1 MLMEMKDK
9 QRNILLIASAVVLAL
24 ALLLWQGLP
33 AEHPYEH
40 VAALLREAGY
50 TVEAEQLYNAG
61 SFPDQSI
68 AGALSN
74 VDLDE
79 AVAASL
85 SGGFPSRV
93 EQVGD
98 VALLL
103 CALENQDVI
112 TIFLLNGEPELCF
125 VQPLSGGALKVLGS
139 EESP

>member
-24 ALLLWQGLP
+24 ALLLWHGLP
-33 AEHPYEH
+33 ADHPYEG
-40 VAALLREAGY
+40 VTALLRDAGY
-50 TVEAEQLYNAG
+50 TVEADQLYNAG

-68 AGALSN
+68 AGALSGIS
-74 VDLDE
+74 LDE
-79 AVAASL
+79 AVAASRA
-85 SGGFPSRV
+85 GGFPSRV

-98 VALLL
+98 VTLLL

-125 VQPLSGGALKVLGS
+125 VQSLSGGGLKTLGAVETS
-139 EESP
+139 